1 MNGETH
7 SYTMIMS
14 IGGRGGGGEE
24 EKGKDMGSTLL
35 PLTPPNEQMF
45 FLLIEQRMRK
55 QEIFKFVI
63 AAKKVRLIKL
73 PRRRFGGKKCF
84 FLLGKFAKRVREK
97 GMAAN

>member
-45 FLLIEQRMRK
+45 FLLIEQRGMRK
-55 QEIFKFVI
+55 REIFKFVI
-63 AAKKVRLIKL
+63 AAKKSETNQTPAAKVWRKEVVFCSEIL
-73 PRRRFGGKKCF
+73 PS
-84 FLLGKFAKRVREK
+84 V
-97 GMAAN
+97 

>member
-45 FLLIEQRMRK
+45 FLLI
-55 QEIFKFVI
+55 
-63 AAKKVRLIKL
+63 
-73 PRRRFGGKKCF
+73 
-84 FLLGKFAKRVREK
+84 
-97 GMAAN
+97 